1 MSAWSFLPL
10 FILPSFISLFYLYHN
25 LPETKGKEIHE
36 IVSQMIATEKFNLDS
51 KINGYKNKRNTSI
64 STLSH
69 SFKTFPST
77 SSSTIS
83 SSSSAED
90 NDSEAGGEC
99 GGKKEAI
106 YYKTAKATRDYS
118 KNAPAYFCSA
128 LPIIGVNSNN
138 LQNTGANYKIKP

>member
-99 GGKKEAI
+99 GGRKEAI

-138 LQNTGANYKIKP
+138 LQNVGANYKIKP